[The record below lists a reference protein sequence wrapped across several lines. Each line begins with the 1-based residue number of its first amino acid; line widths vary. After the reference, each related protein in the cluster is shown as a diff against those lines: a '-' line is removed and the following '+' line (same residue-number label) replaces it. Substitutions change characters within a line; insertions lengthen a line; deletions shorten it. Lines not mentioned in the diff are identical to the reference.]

1 MDWEFKEGAVCVK
14 FITPLPGILGLVT
27 AFGFLFFLVRGVC
40 VCVCVCV

>member
-14 FITPLPGILGLVT
+14 FITLLPGILGLVT
-27 AFGFLFFLVRGVC
+27 AFGFLFFWLEVC